1 MEGKIIITTIADDG
15 TPTAPANAK
24 TKFVNQIGYI
34 VRENI
39 PISFSKWKAPKG
51 EKAEDH
57 PDVVPDQEK
66 ELCWEQ
72 LLMHFTLPVGEGI
85 AEKVKHYAFLK
96 MAIAFQTFKKNLKK
110 EFIKKGT
117 TPDFE
122 TKYQKL
128 CPHWDAF
135 VRYTLSE
142 ERATLVKQNTDNASQ
157 KRYFHKMGQGGYVA
171 AIPKWEK
178 MEADLI
184 AKGIAPATLH

>member
-1 MEGKIIITTIADDG
+1 MEGKIIIRVITDDG

-24 TKFVNQIGYI
+24 TKFVNQI
-34 VRENI
+34 VARENI
-39 PISFSKWKAPKG
+39 PISFSKWKAPKC
-51 EKAEDH
+51 EKAKDH
-57 PDVVPDQEK
+57 PDAVPNQEK

-85 AEKVKHYAFLK
+85 EEKVKHYAFLK

-128 CPHWDAF
+128 RPHWDAF
-135 VRYTLSE
+135 
-142 ERATLVKQNTDNASQ
+142 
-157 KRYFHKMGQGGYVA
+157 
-171 AIPKWEK
+171 I
-178 MEADLI
+178 
-184 AKGIAPATLH
+184 

>member
-1 MEGKIIITTIADDG
+1 MEGKIIITAIADDG
-15 TPTAPANAK
+15 SPAAPANAK
-24 TKFVNQIGYI
+24 TKFANQIGYI

-57 PDVVPDQEK
+57 PDVVPDQEE

-128 CPHWDAF
+128 HPHWDAF
-135 VRYTLSE
+135 VQYTLLE
-142 ERATLVKQNTDNASQ
+142 E
-157 KRYFHKMGQGGYVA
+157 
-171 AIPKWEK
+171 
-178 MEADLI
+178 
-184 AKGIAPATLH
+184 